1 MTSMAIRRTGRRVP
15 RTGRT
20 FPALPAFP
28 TLRTFRLRHAALP
41 GAVLAAALALTA
53 CGGGSGGTSS
63 AGHSAHGN
71 GSTGRPSATA
81 PAGPGKH
88 NAQDVTFAQEMIP
101 HHRQAVE
108 MAALAPSRA
117 RSPQVKDLAAQI
129 RQAQDPEIE
138 TMTGWLKAWGAGVPS
153 AGPSGMPGMPGM
165 DHSASGSASGHPGS
179 GHSASPMPGMMTD
192 TDMDELA
199 GLSGDAFDRA
209 FLRMMIGHHEGAVAM
224 ARTEQAEGADRAAV
238 ALAKSVTTS
247 QSAEIDR
254 MRKLLG
260 GR

>member
-1 MTSMAIRRTGRRVP
+1 MAIRQIDQRVP

-20 FPALPAFP
+20 FR
-28 TLRTFRLRHAALP
+28 TLRPRHAALP
-41 GAVLAAALALTA
+41 GAALVAVLALTA
-53 CGGGSGGTSS
+53 CGGGSGDTSPT
-63 AGHSAHGN
+63 GHSAHGN
-71 GSTGRPSATA
+71 GSTSRPSATA
-81 PAGPGKH
+81 PAGQGKH
-88 NAQDVTFAQEMIP
+88 NAQDVSFAQQMIP

-117 RSPQVKDLAAQI
+117 RSQQVKDLATQI

-138 TMTGWLKAWGAGVPS
+138 TMTGWLEAWGAGVPS

-165 DHSASGSASGHPGS
+165 DHSASGHTAS

-192 TDMDELA
+192 ADMDELTE
-199 GLSGDAFDRA
+199 LSGDAFDRA

-224 ARTEQAEGADRAAV
+224 ARTERAEGADRAAV
-238 ALAKSVTTS
+238 ALAASVTTS

-260 GR
+260 DR

>member
-1 MTSMAIRRTGRRVP
+1 MAIRHTGRRVP

-20 FPALPAFP
+20 FR
-28 TLRTFRLRHAALP
+28 TLRTLRLRHAALP
-41 GAVLAAALALTA
+41 GAVLVAALALTA
-53 CGGGSGGTSS
+53 CGGGSGDASS

-88 NAQDVTFAQEMIP
+88 NAQDVSFAQEMIP

-117 RSPQVKDLAAQI
+117 RSRQVKDLAAQI

-138 TMTGWLKAWGAGVPS
+138 TMTGWLKAWGAAVPS
-153 AGPSGMPGMPGM
+153 AGHSGMPGMPGM
-165 DHSASGSASGHPGS
+165 DHSASGDPAS

-192 TDMDELA
+192 ADMDELTE
-199 GLSGDAFDRA
+199 LSGDAFDRA

-224 ARTEQAEGADRAAV
+224 ARTEQTEGADRAAV

-260 GR
+260 DR

>member
-1 MTSMAIRRTGRRVP
+1 MTFMAIRRTGRRVP

-20 FPALPAFP
+20 FPALP
-28 TLRTFRLRHAALP
+28 TFRLRHAALP

-53 CGGGSGGTSS
+53 CGGGSGDTSS

-165 DHSASGSASGHPGS
+165 DHSASG
-179 GHSASPMPGMMTD
+179 HSASPMPGMMTD
-192 TDMDELA
+192 TDMDELT

-224 ARTEQAEGADRAAV
+224 ARTEQAEGSDRAAV

>member
-1 MTSMAIRRTGRRVP
+1 MAIRHTSRRVP

-20 FPALPAFP
+20 
-28 TLRTFRLRHAALP
+28 RTFRTLRLRHAALP
-41 GAVLAAALALTA
+41 GAVLVAALALTA
-53 CGGGSGGTSS
+53 CGGGSGDTSS

-88 NAQDVTFAQEMIP
+88 NAQDVSFAQEMIP

-117 RSPQVKDLAAQI
+117 RSQQVKDLAAQI

-138 TMTGWLKAWGAGVPS
+138 TMTGWLKAWGAAVPS
-153 AGPSGMPGMPGM
+153 TGHSDMPGMPGM
-165 DHSASGSASGHPGS
+165 DHSASGDPAS

-192 TDMDELA
+192 ADMDELTE
-199 GLSGDAFDRA
+199 LSGDAFDRA

-224 ARTEQAEGADRAAV
+224 ARTEQTEGADRAAV

-260 GR
+260 DR